1 MLRLLLASA
10 AGAGVGAAV
19 AYFLDP
25 AQGRRRRGQARARV
39 LAAARRARRGGR
51 AAGARVAGY
60 ARRAAHPRALQ
71 APPANDAALAAKVE
85 TELFRDPGVPKGTIN
100 VNAEAGR
107 VILRGTAPTAAQIA
121 AIAERVRVIAGVAE
135 VENRLH
141 LPAPPAPAG

>member
-1 MLRLLLASA
+1 MLPLLLASA
-10 AGAGVGAAV
+10 AGVGAAV

-25 AQGRRRRGQARARV
+25 AQGRRRRGLARDRV
-39 LAAARRARRGGR
+39 RAAARRGR
-51 AAGARVAGY
+51 AAGARAAGY

-71 APPANDAALAAKVE
+71 LPPANDAALAAKVE

-100 VNAEAGR
+100 VNAEVGR

-121 AIAERVRVIAGVAE
+121 AIAARVRAISGVAE

-141 LPAPPAPAG
+141 LPAPPGSAGPGA